1 MEIQALRRR
10 DQLLVGFTLFS
21 MFFGAG
27 NLIFP
32 PQLGAQAGVDTW
44 FAMAGLAVSAVFLPI
59 LGVIAVVRAGSL
71 TELASRVHPAFATV
85 FTVLIYLSIG
95 PCLAI
100 PRTASTSFEM
110 AVPPFLPSGTPT
122 MWFQFGYSLLF
133 FAAAFLV
140 ALQPEKLTGRL
151 GKFLCPMLLLLVGA
165 MFVGSLVHP
174 VGTYGP
180 TLPPYDQI
188 PAVQGFLTGYQTMD
202 TIAALNFGIV
212 IVMNIRALGVTDQGS
227 VLRATVRAGG
237 IATVL
242 FLAVYSMLAHIGA
255 LSGAAFPGMT
265 NGAVTLTNLVG
276 AIFGHWGTVILA
288 AIFFIACFNTCVGLI
303 SSCSAYFHTLVQSTG
318 SGMGGLLCSAQHGHL
333 QCRPGPDFEDLRAH
347 FEHPLSSGYRAD
359 PAVLP
364 APVHSALF
372 RHLSCWDRLYQ
383 CSQHPVCRPG
393 SGAEHSGAGPDFE
406 GCPSVWNGPGL
417 GPSGFG
423 RSAAGSPALCDTAL
437 QGEGLTLAF
446 SAQEAYHKENKMGA
460 RKRAERKLCASTG
473 DLIWV
478 MPTEGDLCPADAAGL
493 CSHWGAGPRFRFH
506 RETTGGSNMKL
517 QTEHLKLYAVTDRS
531 WLGERTLA
539 RQVEESLAGGATMVQ
554 LREKGMD
561 RETLRR
567 EALEIRAVCRR
578 YGVPFLINDAAE
590 LAAEV
595 GADGVHVGQQD
606 MSPRQARAILG
617 PDGIV
622 GVSAHTVEEARAAQ
636 AEGADYLGV
645 GAVFVTGTKENTTPV
660 DYETLKEICAAVDI
674 PVVAI
679 GGVGRNNLSSL
690 AGSGIQ
696 GVAVVSALYAQPD
709 VRAAARSLRSQVEE
723 MLRG

>member
-44 FAMAGLAVSAVFLPI
+44 LAMAGLAVSAVFLPI

-151 GKFLCPMLLLLVGA
+151 GKFLCPVLLLLVGA

-303 SSCSAYFHTLVQSTG
+303 SSCSAYFHTLVP
-318 SGMGGLLCSAQHGHL
+318 
-333 QCRPGPDFEDLRAH
+333 R
-347 FEHPLSSGYRAD
+347 
-359 PAVLP
+359 VP
-364 APVHSALF
+364 APAWAAFFAL
-372 RHLSCWDRLYQ
+372 LSMVI
-383 CSQHPVCRPG
+383 SN
-393 SGAEHSGAGPDFE
+393 AGAGPDFE
-406 GCPSVWNGPGL
+406 GCPPVWNGPGL
-417 GPSGFG
+417 GPSDFG

-617 PDGIV
+617 PNGIV

-723 MLRG
+723 ILRG